1 VPIRNSAGEW
11 VRSDKH
17 RASTFAE
24 HLQNVFQPK
33 PATNNFEQTVV
44 SQTTQNTIEFRPTEI
59 AKIIKELKPNKSP
72 GSDLINPKMIIELP
86 FCAVQTICQ
95 LFNAI
100 NRIGHFPSL
109 WKKSIIIM
117 IRKPVKDDTVPLSC
131 RPISLLSCMSKLF
144 EKCLL
149 TFIIPYLRTF
159 NKIPEHQFGFQEKQS
174 NKLIESQLK
183 FELHSKR
190 ESTAVPFFSTWPK
203 HLTESG

>member
-1 VPIRNSAGEW
+1 MPIRNSAGEW

-24 HLQNVFQPK
+24 HIQNVFQSN
-33 PATNNFEQTVV
+33 PATNDFVLQEQTVV
-44 SQTTQNTIEFRPTEI
+44 SQTTQDPIEFRPTEI

-72 GSDLINPKMIIELP
+72 GSNLISPKMIIELP

-117 IRKPVKDDTVPLSC
+117 IPKPGKDHTVPSSY
-131 RPISLLSCMSKLF
+131 RPISLLPCTYKTLRKMSICELITKYRSINSVF
-144 EKCLL
+144 RRNME
-149 TFIIPYLRTF
+149 
-159 NKIPEHQFGFQEKQS
+159 QS
-174 NKLIESQLK
+174 NKSIESHLK
-183 FELHSKR
+183 FELHLKS
-190 ESTAVPFFSTWPK
+190 ESTALPFFSTCPK
-203 HLTESG
+203 NLTESG

>member
-1 VPIRNSAGEW
+1 VNSTL
-11 VRSDKH
+11 SF
-17 RASTFAE
+17 S
-24 HLQNVFQPK
+24 
-33 PATNNFEQTVV
+33 
-44 SQTTQNTIEFRPTEI
+44 IY
-59 AKIIKELKPNKSP
+59 PN
-72 GSDLINPKMIIELP
+72 MIIELP
-86 FCAVQTICQ
+86 FCAVQTIFH

-100 NRIGHFPSL
+100 HGIGHFPSL
-109 WKKSIIIM
+109 LKKSIIIV
-117 IRKPVKDDTVPLSC
+117 IPKLGKSSSYRPV
-131 RPISLLSCMSKLF
+131 SLLPFMSKLF

-159 NKIPEHQFGFQEKQS
+159 NKIPEHQFDFQEKQS